1 MQFQRC
7 AMMLLCSDVQ
17 AARDFYVQHLD
28 LEVNADIGWF
38 VGLQRR
44 DRPRETF
51 ELSLCEAGHPSIPP
65 AFDGTATRGLVL
77 AFEVESVDAVF
88 EHLEA
93 ASVPILARPKD
104 EPWGQRHF
112 FAAAPDGVALDI
124 FQPCQPDPAWMRENG
139 FA

>member
-7 AMMLLCSDVQ
+7 SVMLLCSDVA
-17 AARDFYVQHLD
+17 AARDYYIQHLD

-51 ELSLCEAGHPSIPP
+51 ELSLCEAGHSSIP
-65 AFDGTATRGLVL
+65 AALERTSTRGLVL
-77 AFEVESVDAVF
+77 AFEVEDVGVAVERF
-88 EHLEA
+88 EA
-93 ASVPILARPKD
+93 ADVPILARPVD

-124 FQPCQPDPAWMRENG
+124 FQSIEPDPAWMKTNG